1 MSVVVQTRGPWPRGA
16 GAGAG
21 AARTQAGS
29 RGRRSER
36 SGGREKGT
44 AGPLRAANPTRCVFH
59 GEQEAMCPQGGD
71 TVVCKYLETGC
82 DAFLLEEIHF
92 LFFA

>member
-1 MSVVVQTRGPWPRGA
+1 MSAVVQTRGPWPRGA

-36 SGGREKGT
+36 SGGREGT

-82 DAFLLEEIHF
+82 DGFLLEEIHF

>member
-1 MSVVVQTRGPWPRGA
+1 MSVVVHTRGPWPR

-36 SGGREKGT
+36 SGGREEGT
-44 AGPLRAANPTRCVFH
+44 AGPLRAANPTGSVFH

-71 TVVCKYLETGC
+71 TVVCKYLENWV
-82 DAFLLEEIHF
+82 
-92 LFFA
+92 